1 MGNIRRLDMGFIT
14 KTVRIPDPVNKE
26 FTKIA
31 KSRRMKESDLLR
43 EVILKY
49 IGDFNNAPATKA
61 E

>member
-1 MGNIRRLDMGFIT
+1 MGFIT